1 MSIKSIKEKELL
13 VNFARAMG
21 QTADPRLVKDL

>member
-1 MSIKSIKEKELL
+1 MSIKSIKQKELL
-13 VNFARAMG
+13 VNFACAME